1 MTFMAYFSVPATT
14 NLTIVR
20 REICA
25 SILEQTKQLARN
37 MRFKLCAG
45 IITSIKSLL
54 HSKRFIARHRK
65 GETDFTRQRK
75 LPFHVLICVL
85 ADFIKGSYQG
95 ELDKFFQALRGAELP
110 ERYVSKAAFTKARA
124 KVDYGAFVELGQC
137 LVSAF
142 QRTFIPVTWQGFRL
156 LALDSSTIRL
166 PRIQEIASHFGVW
179 MPRQG
184 KPCPMARA
192 SLLFDTLNKLCI
204 GALVSP
210 KGMNER
216 EQARVLFEL
225 LMPHDLLLLDR
236 GYPCFWLFK
245 IILSKGAHFCAR
257 MPKNLLTVK
266 ALCAC
271 GSRDTIIDW
280 PLPPTSAHQCAQRG
294 IDAHA
299 LKLRVIRID
308 TTGGEPLFL
317 ATSLLDGARYPY
329 ELFVNLY
336 RHRWPVEEDYKVIKC
351 RLEMENFTGKT
362 VLSIYQDFYAK
373 IFFKNL
379 VAVLSFPVNQALT
392 NTGIKRKHP
401 HQINF
406 AHTLSLSKRLV
417 VVLLQRSTKKVL
429 KILQQFLQLLLKT
442 TEPVRPGRRYPRN
455 VRTQERRFFPAYK
468 PIG

>member
-1 MTFMAYFSVPATT
+1 MAYFSVPATT
-14 NLTIVR
+14 HLIIAR
-20 REICA
+20 RELCA

-37 MRFKLCAG
+37 MIFKLCAG
-45 IITSIKSLL
+45 IITSIKNLL
-54 HSKRFIARHRK
+54 HSKSFIARHRNT
-65 GETDFTRQRK
+65 ETHFTRHRK
-75 LPFHVLICVL
+75 LPFHVLICFL
-85 ADFIKGSYQG
+85 ADFVKGSYQS
-95 ELDKFFQALRGAELP
+95 ELDKFFQALRGSELP

-137 LVSAF
+137 VVSAF
-142 QRTFIPVTWQGFRL
+142 QRTFAPITWQGFRL
-156 LALDSSTIRL
+156 MAIDSSTIRL

-192 SLLFDTLNKLCI
+192 SLLFDTLNKLSI
-204 GALVSP
+204 GAVIGP

-216 EQARVLFEL
+216 EQARELFDL

-271 GSRDTIIDW
+271 GSRETIIDW
-280 PLPPTSAHQCAQRG
+280 PLPPTSAQECSQRG
-294 IDAHA
+294 IDSQS
-299 LKLRVIRID
+299 LKLRLIRID
-308 TTGGEPLFL
+308 TTGGEPFFL
-317 ATSLLDGARYPY
+317 ATSLLDCASYPY

-336 RHRWPVEEDYKVIKC
+336 QHRWPVEEDYKVIKC

-362 VLSIYQDFYAK
+362 VLSVYQDFYAK

-379 VAVLSFPVNQALT
+379 AAVLSFPVNQVLINA
-392 NTGIKRKHP
+392 GIKRKHR
-401 HQINF
+401 HQVNF
-406 AHTLSLSKRLV
+406 AHTLALSKRLV
-417 VVLLQRSTKKVL
+417 VVLLLRSTQNIL
-429 KILQQFLQLLLKT
+429 KILQKFLQQLLKT
-442 TEPVRPGRRYPRN
+442 TEPVRPGRTYPRN
-455 VRTQERRFFPAYK
+455 VRTQERRYFTSYK
-468 PIG
+468 PIA